1 MKKHKI
7 SHLPASEIDA
17 HYAKQ
22 AEQIASLEHQL
33 DWLKRQVFGRKSEK
47 LLTPSNEQTELFDK
61 DDSTAESADSIEI
74 KSHRRKSNKQ
84 LSGDEVNDTGLRFD
98 DSVPQK
104 VIELEA
110 PELTGRNA
118 QDCHCLSARFRA

>member
-17 HYAKQ
+17 QYAKQ
-22 AEQIASLEHQL
+22 VAQIASLEHQL
-33 DWLKRQVFGRKSEK
+33 DWLKRQVFGRKSEQ
-47 LLTPSNEQTELFDK
+47 LLSDSNEQTELFVK
-61 DDSTAESADSIEI
+61 DNSATSKPDSIEI

-98 DSVPQK
+98 DSVP
-104 VIELEA
+104 
-110 PELTGRNA
+110 
-118 QDCHCLSARFRA
+118 HLSASP